1 MAYGSVGR
9 RVIWAAS
16 WASAAATSS
25 SPRWCVWLGFDPKK
39 APATTAF
46 IVIFSS
52 LSGFLGKAT
61 LGAMDGRLVLWTA
74 VGSVAGAMLGSW
86 LLHSKLQSGH
96 VKMAIGVI
104 LYAIAANMAWKLI
117 AS

>member
-1 MAYGSVGR
+1 M
-9 RVIWAAS
+9 
-16 WASAAATSS
+16 
-25 SPRWCVWLGFDPKK
+25 WLGFDPKK